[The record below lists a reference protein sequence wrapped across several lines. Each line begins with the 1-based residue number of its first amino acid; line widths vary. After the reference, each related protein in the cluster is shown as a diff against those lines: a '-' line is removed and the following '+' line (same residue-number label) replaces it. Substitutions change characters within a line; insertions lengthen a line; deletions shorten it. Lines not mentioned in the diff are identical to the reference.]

1 MDKILNSS
9 HLKRLIIL
17 YNNISEFEY
26 IYSHVYQSV
35 LHSTVT
41 ALARFRGLSTSVPF
55 SKAT

>member
-1 MDKILNSS
+1 MDKVLNSS

-17 YNNISEFEY
+17 YNMLQNY
-26 IYSHVYQSV
+26 IYLFPSLSDYSY
-35 LHSTVT
+35 STVT